1 MCKLINLI
9 RPIFFLSLF
18 VSFLMNAYVCMYV
31 GGGMTAVPGSGGS
44 SSGAVGVPGST
55 PTEDEVRL
63 YNELEVII
71 HKVVCH
77 TYIRLN

>member
-1 MCKLINLI
+1 
-9 RPIFFLSLF
+9 
-18 VSFLMNAYVCMYV
+18 MYV
-31 GGGMTAVPGSGGS
+31 GGGMTAVPGSGGGGS

-55 PTEDEVRL
+55 PAEDEVRL
-63 YNELEVII
+63 NNELEAII

>member
-1 MCKLINLI
+1 
-9 RPIFFLSLF
+9 
-18 VSFLMNAYVCMYV
+18 MNAYVCMYV

-44 SSGAVGVPGST
+44 SGGAVGVPGST
-55 PTEDEVRL
+55 PAEDEVRL